1 MVAQHRRHREEPPVS
16 CRSAER
22 SNVLKNSC
30 NQNVG
35 PQRKID
41 KTKSS
46 VFVQPS
52 PAVSSRNW
60 SATHCHYE
68 RSKPDHRPIRKRK
81 GYPTSP
87 QSRSLNPLPG
97 ARIAPKNRPRPEV
110 FRVRKLAHVLRRFRN
125 RRRRRWH
132 IAFYS
137 HLSNLPK
144 RGREA
149 SPFAPRKSPR
159 GALASNLCTIQAF
172 TPINQ

>member
-1 MVAQHRRHREEPPVS
+1 MAQDRRHQEEPSV
-16 CRSAER
+16 RYTSAER
-22 SNVLKNSC
+22 SNAPKNSC

-35 PQRKID
+35 PHRKID

-52 PAVSSRNW
+52 PAVPGRNW
-60 SATHCHYE
+60 SATQRHYE
-68 RSKPDHRPIRKRK
+68 RSKPDHRPKRK
-81 GYPTSP
+81 SKGAPTNPESW
-87 QSRSLNPLPG
+87 SLNPLPG
-97 ARIAPKNRPRPEV
+97 ARIAPKNRARPEV
-110 FRVRKLAHVLRRFRN
+110 FRLGKLAHVLRRFRN

-159 GALASNLCTIQAF
+159 GALANNVCTIQAF